1 MRDQVL
7 VNLGSAIRRARNSAG
22 FSQEELADRANLHRT
37 YIGGVE
43 RGERNVGF
51 KNLIA
56 IGAALNIPIHELVR
70 GVEVLRRG
78 PVPK

>member
-7 VNLGSAIRRARNSAG
+7 VSLGSVIRRARNSAG
-22 FSQEELADRANLHRT
+22 FSQEKLADRANLHRT

-56 IGAALNIPIHELVR
+56 ISAALNIPVHELVR
-70 GVEVLRRG
+70 DVDVPRRG
-78 PVPK
+78 AGRK